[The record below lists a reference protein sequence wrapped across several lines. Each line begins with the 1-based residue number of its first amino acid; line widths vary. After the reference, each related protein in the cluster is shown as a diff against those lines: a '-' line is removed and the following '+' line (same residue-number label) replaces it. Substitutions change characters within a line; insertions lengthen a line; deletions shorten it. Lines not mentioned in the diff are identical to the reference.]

1 MLYTIAKEMNW
12 WLKNFMLIVLTKE
25 IKKSFE
31 WQKSLYILSASTSYS
46 FFFFWMFLPLLCSFS
61 WTPIWAPY
69 TYTTWWQGMGFIF
82 VWTEKEEWIYTIGS
96 TSMFPNT
103 YPDLSSFRLCR
114 SSYLTERNMVLLVR
128 NDILERWGFSLIVH
142 DITSCSIFIGKG
154 M

>member
-1 MLYTIAKEMNW
+1 MAKEFHADSSNQRD
-12 WLKNFMLIVLTKE
+12 KE
-25 IKKSFE
+25 KFRVAKE
-31 WQKSLYILSASTSYS
+31 PLYSVSKYLLF

-82 VWTEKEEWIYTIGS
+82 VWTEKEEWIHTIGS